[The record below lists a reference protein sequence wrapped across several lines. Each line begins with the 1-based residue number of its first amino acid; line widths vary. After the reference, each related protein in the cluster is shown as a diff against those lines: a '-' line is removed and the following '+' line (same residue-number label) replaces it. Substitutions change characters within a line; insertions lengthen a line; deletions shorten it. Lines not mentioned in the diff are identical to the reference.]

1 MLFAKQVTAVD
12 DMRAGLARGE
22 QESRAF
28 WMGVLARASQ
38 KEIRAALALA
48 QMDLPKVETVKAPE
62 TGTLMLE
69 ARAGGSGRR
78 FNTGEATMTRCV
90 VRHGETLGFSYALG
104 RDKDKAHIAATLDCL
119 LQDEDRH
126 RDVMDRIIQ
135 PLADVQ
141 RRKRETESRRAAAT
155 KVEFFTMVRGD

>member
-1 MLFAKQVTAVD
+1 
-12 DMRAGLARGE
+12 MRSDIPGGK

-28 WMGVLARASQ
+28 WMSVLARASQ

-48 QMDLPKVETVKAPE
+48 KVELPNVEVVKVAE

-90 VRHGETLGFSYALG
+90 VRHGEMLGFSYALG
-104 RDKDKAHIAATLDCL
+104 RDKDKAHLSATLDCL
-119 LQDEDRH
+119 LQDDEQR
-126 RDVMDRIIQ
+126 RDLMERIIQ

-141 RRKRETESRRAAAT
+141 RRRRETESRRAAAT